1 MSKEA
6 FGYFSLF
13 IAFVSYIP
21 YARMT
26 IKQAIRPHVFSWII
40 WGTMNAITFFAQI
53 SRNAGAGA
61 WATGFSAAGCF
72 FIALLA
78 SLHGEKEITRSD
90 WVVFLLSLGT
100 ILIWYVTR
108 NPLWAV
114 ILLTLINVAAF
125 YPTLRK
131 SWINPHEEMISQF
144 LISDIK
150 HVTSIFAMTS
160 YSTVTMLYPVSALF
174 LNTSLAVVI
183 FQRRVKRRPA

>member
-1 MSKEA
+1 MTREV

-26 IKQAIRPHVFSWII
+26 IKQTIRPHVFSWII

-53 SRNAGAGA
+53 SRGAGAGA

-72 FIALLA
+72 FIAFLA
-78 SLHGEKEITRSD
+78 SLHGEKKITRSD
-90 WVVFLLSLGT
+90 GMVFLSSLAA
-100 ILIWYVTR
+100 IPIWYVTK
-108 NPLWAV
+108 NPLSAV

-144 LISDIK
+144 LVSDIK
-150 HVTSIFAMTS
+150 HLGSIFAMTS

-174 LNTSLAVVI
+174 LNTSLAAVI
-183 FQRRVKRRPA
+183 FRRRVKRRTA